1 MSAASR
7 KLRNILIRP
16 INSRRRTRPR
26 SLNNWRVFSGLAI
39 VCLALT
45 LCAPPASA
53 SPQASTSQV
62 FKTSA
67 DPQQPSIG
75 AMPSPPEVA
84 RELIQEKRW
93 NEASVALEKA
103 AQSDP
108 SDVNAKYWLGVAR
121 LQLHDYIGAVRAL
134 RSAQKAGLQTAAI
147 HTELGHAYYGLHQ
160 YFLFEEQMHV
170 ALDLDPRNVDAT
182 YSLGLYR
189 LQVLSDVGGAVILFR
204 EAAELRPDDWRSVYQ
219 IGYCLELS
227 AKPDEARQ
235 VYLKD
240 IQLLQEKHAS
250 YGWPYQGM
258 ARLLLDDS
266 PQEAVRYAKQ
276 AVDLEPGEYSN
287 HLTLAK
293 AYEKLG
299 DFEKAT
305 AEGRIA
311 ADQNPTNAPVR
322 YFLFMV
328 YRRTGDS
335 TSAQKEMVAFKR
347 LRAAYGSE

>member
-1 MSAASR
+1 
-7 KLRNILIRP
+7 LIQP
-16 INSRRRTRPR
+16 INSPKRILPP
-26 SLNNWRVFSGLAI
+26 SLNSWRAFSGLAI
-39 VCLALT
+39 VCLALPVS
-45 LCAPPASA
+45 ASSASA
-53 SPQASTSQV
+53 LPQESASQLS
-62 FKTSA
+62 KASA
-67 DPQQPSIG
+67 DPQQPSNG
-75 AMPSPPEVA
+75 AIPFPAAA

-93 NEASVALEKA
+93 DDASVTLEKA

-108 SDVNAKYWLGVAR
+108 SDVNAWYWLGVAR
-121 LQLHDYIGAVRAL
+121 LQLHENVAAVRAL
-134 RSAQKAGLQTAAI
+134 RVAQKGGMETAAI

-160 YFLFEEQMHV
+160 YFLFEQQMQV
-170 ALDLDPRNVDAT
+170 ASQLDPRNADAK

-189 LQVLSDVGGAVILFR
+189 LQVLSDVAGASKLFHA
-204 EAAELRPDDWRSVYQ
+204 AAELQPDDWRSSYQ

-227 AKPDEARQ
+227 AKPEEARQ

-240 IQLLQEKHAS
+240 IQLLQAKRAS
-250 YGWPYQGM
+250 FGWPYQGM

-266 PQEAVRYAKQ
+266 PQEALRYAKQ
-276 AVDLEPGEYSN
+276 AVELEPGEYSN

-293 AYEKLG
+293 VYEKLG
-299 DFEKAT
+299 DVENAT

-322 YFLFMV
+322 YFLFRL

-335 TSAQKEMVAFKR
+335 ASAQKEMLAFER